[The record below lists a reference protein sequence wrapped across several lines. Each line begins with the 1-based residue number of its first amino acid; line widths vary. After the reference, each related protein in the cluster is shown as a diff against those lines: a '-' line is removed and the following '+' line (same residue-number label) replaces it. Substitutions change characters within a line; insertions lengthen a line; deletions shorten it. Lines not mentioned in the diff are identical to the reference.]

1 MDRRGFIT
9 CDLKMVRDGNDVNE
23 NRGQSDTGS
32 GVNWMFYV

>member
-23 NRGQSDTGS
+23 NREQLDTELGL
-32 GVNWMFYV
+32 NWVF